1 VARALKRTLIWKI
14 KKKHFDYI
22 NKYYIYFEAGYCF
35 IVTENYWFCNLLFV
49 TSNSIGTQIKNWFGN
64 IEKQFKM
71 LIFSTFIFLRK
82 KINNNK
88 IEGIFFIL
96 IKMTRALL

>member
-1 VARALKRTLIWKI
+1 V
-14 KKKHFDYI
+14 
-22 NKYYIYFEAGYCF
+22 YCF

-49 TSNSIGTQIKNWFGN
+49 TSNSIGTQIKNKNWFGN

-71 LIFSTFIFLRK
+71 LIFSTFSFLRK

-96 IKMTRALL
+96 FFK